1 MITSAFS
8 IFDSKS
14 KVFQMPFFML
24 NSDQAVRAFGDAVN
38 SPESTVISRHPED
51 FQLYQI
57 GIYDD
62 ATATLTQLTPLQM
75 LATGTSLVKI
85 LNPKRNINLDALI
98 GDSHE
103 VGNEAQLLS
112 GSES

>member
-24 NSDQAVRAFGDAVN
+24 NSDQAIRAFGDAVN
-38 SPESTVISRHPED
+38 SPDSTVISRHPED

-62 ATATLTQLTPLQM
+62 STATLTQVTPLQM
-75 LATGTSLVKI
+75 LSTGTSLVI
-85 LNPKRNINLDALI
+85 LNLKRNINLDALT
-98 GDSHE
+98 GESNE